1 MPTRITAANVNIVK
15 HLFSLQFPS
24 STCTAD
30 AQMMRRAV
38 QRAETAAA
46 GIAQPRVLQQ
56 CSTCNVNQTAECVQ
70 LVAILAV
77 CLMLQT
83 STNEWSIRCAAT
95 DLGPPIFQT
104 KIHSDCFI
112 ARFNLHQKQHN
123 IAITRRL
130 RNLEHFLFHEILSL
144 CVKVISNELLTVSN
158 TINVIHLTL

>member
-1 MPTRITAANVNIVK
+1 MFTGFYTNIMPTRITAANVNIVK

-24 STCTAD
+24 STCIAD

-38 QRAETAAA
+38 QRAKPAAA

-95 DLGPPIFQT
+95 LTLVRQY
-104 KIHSDCFI
+104 S
-112 ARFNLHQKQHN
+112 
-123 IAITRRL
+123 RL
-130 RNLEHFLFHEILSL
+130 RFTQT
-144 CVKVISNELLTVSN
+144 VLLRASIYTRSN
-158 TINVIHLTL
+158 TISPSLVACVILNIFCSMKYWACASKS